1 MFVNKL
7 QMLADNLRT
16 HNNVSLIPNPYFP
29 EGWFAVCLSKEL
41 KKDQLKRLSYFSTEF
56 IAIRDENGEA
66 VVMDAYCPHMGAFL
80 GRKGKVVGG
89 QVVCPFHEWKFNAQG
104 DCVEV
109 PFCERAPST
118 ARSKLKAYPTI
129 ERNGMVMMWRH
140 SSREPYYEIPDLSEL
155 SGKAW
160 TNQICFKFIT
170 RGNSMEAKENV
181 CDGSHFVTIHDQPEP
196 TFCEFNTDGPFATHR
211 VQMGLNL
218 KRLGLSPKVA
228 KFVLKHVGNSDMTTS
243 FYGPGFQNMHALNPL
258 FEMAEEIHSTPVDE
272 HRSIVWFL
280 TRVSKES
287 AWSPMPWLFLAIV
300 KAREAK
306 DVMMEVPIF
315 AHKKFMDK
323 PLFQK
328 QEMAIPKFRKWYGQ
342 FYAEGESGKPV
353 MRDIAANAPTSKTG
367 RISKLESANGN
378 AAKVQF
384 AATDS

>member
-1 MFVNKL
+1 
-7 QMLADNLRT
+7 
-16 HNNVSLIPNPYFP
+16 
-29 EGWFAVCLSKEL
+29 
-41 KKDQLKRLSYFSTEF
+41 
-56 IAIRDENGEA
+56 
-66 VVMDAYCPHMGAFL
+66 
-80 GRKGKVVGG
+80 
-89 QVVCPFHEWKFNAQG
+89 
-104 DCVEV
+104 
-109 PFCERAPST
+109 
-118 ARSKLKAYPTI
+118 
-129 ERNGMVMMWRH
+129 
-140 SSREPYYEIPDLSEL
+140 
-155 SGKAW
+155 
-160 TNQICFKFIT
+160 
-170 RGNSMEAKENV
+170 MEAKENV

-228 KFVLKHVGNSDMTTS
+228 KFVLKHVGNSALTTS